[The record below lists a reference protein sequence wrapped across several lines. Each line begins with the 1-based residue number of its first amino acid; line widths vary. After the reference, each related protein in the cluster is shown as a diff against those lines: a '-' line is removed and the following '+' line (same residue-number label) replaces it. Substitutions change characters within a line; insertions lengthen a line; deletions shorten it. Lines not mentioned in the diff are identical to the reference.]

1 MYSSAP
7 FFLNSR
13 SKFSLNTIEKMKSIV
28 AKFFRASQLRALVLA
43 FVEQSIFVINLLL
56 VS

>member
-1 MYSSAP
+1 MYSSPP

-13 SKFSLNTIEKMKSIV
+13 SKISLNTIEKMKSIV
-28 AKFFRASQLRALVLA
+28 AKFFRASQLRALVLS